1 MVEKEGMKIMKEKP
15 QGSKMVVGQEAQL
28 NQIVKRTFTI
38 LIIGVVML
46 LLTFIS
52 SAMTSNSSKKQLQ
65 VTMALNQYRLGSKSL
80 TASVQSYAVDGNSH
94 YYDEYMNELN
104 VYKNRDTAIEI
115 LQQNGLKDE
124 EWEMLDTIAGMSNGL
139 VPIEEAA
146 MAAVQA
152 GDMAGAQAQVFGKE
166 YEETVEKINE
176 VTDTTITQ
184 IQNRLASAQSIMAAV
199 QGLSMLIFA
208 VIVGF
213 VVWQIVIIIKFA
225 KAELLAPIKKVSEQ
239 MVYLAKGDFGQTLDL
254 KKDASEVGT
263 MVTSIDT
270 MKKTTLGIIQE
281 ISHTLE
287 QMGGGDYRVAIHE
300 SYVGEYSEIKESF
313 LRIGER
319 MRETIGT
326 IKSVAEQ
333 IEAGSSQLASAAQDL
348 AEGCTSQAT
357 QVNTVVENVQEMSD
371 ATEST
376 AKEAMDSVALSSRAG
391 ETLMLGNAKMDELV
405 EAIGEISKC
414 SEQISTIISA
424 IEDIAEQ
431 TNLLSLNASIE
442 AARAG
447 EAGKGFAVVADQI
460 RKLAEESSNAAK
472 ETTTLIQATV
482 TAVDKGI
489 EIAGATAEDMKK
501 VLTDAKEATD
511 KMNAISGLLEDEVAR
526 IQEINSTMVSIS
538 EVVNNNSAA
547 SEETAAVS
555 EEQMAQVE
563 TMTKMMA
570 QFKI

>member
-1 MVEKEGMKIMKEKP
+1 MKEKVR
-15 QGSKMVVGQEAQL
+15 GEMKLVGQEAQL
-28 NQIVKRTFTI
+28 NQIVKRI
-38 LIIGVVML
+38 IMIIIIGVIML
-46 LLTFIS
+46 FVTFIS
-52 SAMTSNSSKKQLQ
+52 SAVASNTAKGQLT
-65 VTMALNQYRLGSKSL
+65 VTMALNQYRLGSKTL
-80 TASVQSYAVDGNSH
+80 TAAVQSYAVNGNVH
-94 YYDEYMNELN
+94 YYDEYMQELTEDM
-104 VYKNRDTAIEI
+104 NRDKALEI
-115 LQQNGLKDE
+115 LRKNDVTKE
-124 EWEMLDTIAGMSNGL
+124 EWAMFDEISGMSNNL
-139 VPIEEAA
+139 VPLEESA
-146 MAAVQA
+146 MACVQA
-152 GDMAGAQAQVFGKE
+152 GDFDGAQAYVFGDE
-166 YEETVEKINE
+166 YEETVELINDK
-176 VTDTTITQ
+176 TDAVIDQ
-184 IQNRLASAQSIMAAV
+184 IQARLAGKQSVMAMI
-199 QGLSMLIFA
+199 QGLSMLVFA
-208 VIVGF
+208 IIIAV
-213 VVWQIVIIIKFA
+213 VVWEIFVIIKFS
-225 KAELLAPIKKVSEQ
+225 KVELLTPIKKVSEQ
-239 MVYLAKGDFGQTLDL
+239 MGYLAKGDFGQELTLKEDE
-254 KKDASEVGT
+254 SEVGT
-263 MVTSIDT
+263 MVGAIGT
-270 MKKTTLGIIQE
+270 MKHTTLAIIQE
-281 ISHTLE
+281 VSNVLE
-287 QMGGGDYRVAIHE
+287 QMGSGDYRITIHE

-313 LRIGER
+313 IKIGER

-326 IKSVAEQ
+326 IKTVAEQ

-348 AEGCTSQAT
+348 AEGCTTQAT

-376 AKEAMDSVALSSRAG
+376 AKEAMDSVALSTRAG

-405 EAIGEISKC
+405 VAIGEISKC

-482 TAVDKGI
+482 SAVDKGI

-501 VLTDAKEATD
+501 VLSDAKEATD

-555 EEQMAQVE
+555 EEQMAQVDS
-563 TMTKMMA
+563 MAKMMA
-570 QFKI
+570 QFYI